1 MEKSKTH
8 SCCLCAKSFR
18 KNERIRSLE
27 NYETL
32 YDFVMANKL
41 IHLYLHHTCYMQLY
55 HIKRNVASETTH
67 NQDDQVIMDIDL
79 QKIDVGTQTEFLA
92 DNTMDQFATTTSCKA
107 EFNTNPCQ
115 PFSTTT
121 SNFAPSISDNSIE
134 LPFYRLPNQHKT
146 CSICGKNFSSKKIS
160 CQEINQS
167 IRIQYL
173 LDHNIYIPIGNRCC
187 SSHNFDKAVDIQ
199 SVEQIKKNKLN
210 YCMIK
215 RDELITILNEMKEE
229 LKNKDCKIH
238 ALNQNPPLNFDDDE
252 APMSDSNYHVLTG
265 LTREQFNDLCSEIPP
280 SALRD
285 TDIRT
290 PRTAIA
296 CLLVKLRLGLSH
308 QALCTLF
315 SVEDKRKM
323 SRILDSACT
332 AIKRYFVPKHLGFSH
347 IERQKVIDI
356 HTRPLAKIL
365 LGDNDPNKCI
375 IILDGTYCY
384 IQKSANN
391 LLQRRTYSLHKGKPL
406 VKPMMIVSSDGYI
419 ISVMGPFLADGRN
432 NDAEITKNIIYNN
445 KQGFTDWLHPGD
457 LVLVDRGFRDCIP
470 DLEKFGYKTKMP
482 CFLKKDQSQFTTCE
496 ANQTRLVTKIRW
508 VIESANG
515 RVKQWQFF
523 NKIIPNSMIEKIG
536 DYFEIVCAM
545 INCYRPVFI
554 QDTSH
559 DSEIAEK
566 MLKLARET
574 NKIKDYVERMKS
586 KSEKRLKWIAM
597 DAANA
602 ISDFPKMNFNKLQE
616 LTLGIYQ
623 LKQARSY
630 TTEHVSSNG
639 AFMVKVAN
647 ERPDLIRA
655 QVQSRHKN
663 STNYDVYVQ
672 YNKTNI
678 SGWYCTCKNGS
689 RVVGCCGHVASIIYY
704 LAYARYN
711 PKHLQQRASD
721 YYNSI
726 TDAQDYSDLS
736 DTNSENSDD
745 DSNILYSLG

>member
-332 AIKRYFVPKHLGFSH
+332 AIK
-347 IERQKVIDI
+347 
-356 HTRPLAKIL
+356 
-365 LGDNDPNKCI
+365 
-375 IILDGTYCY
+375 
-384 IQKSANN
+384 
-391 LLQRRTYSLHKGKPL
+391 
-406 VKPMMIVSSDGYI
+406 
-419 ISVMGPFLADGRN
+419 
-432 NDAEITKNIIYNN
+432 
-445 KQGFTDWLHPGD
+445 
-457 LVLVDRGFRDCIP
+457 
-470 DLEKFGYKTKMP
+470 
-482 CFLKKDQSQFTTCE
+482 
-496 ANQTRLVTKIRW
+496 
-508 VIESANG
+508 
-515 RVKQWQFF
+515 
-523 NKIIPNSMIEKIG
+523 
-536 DYFEIVCAM
+536 
-545 INCYRPVFI
+545 
-554 QDTSH
+554 
-559 DSEIAEK
+559 
-566 MLKLARET
+566 
-574 NKIKDYVERMKS
+574 
-586 KSEKRLKWIAM
+586 
-597 DAANA
+597 
-602 ISDFPKMNFNKLQE
+602 
-616 LTLGIYQ
+616 
-623 LKQARSY
+623 
-630 TTEHVSSNG
+630 
-639 AFMVKVAN
+639 
-647 ERPDLIRA
+647 
-655 QVQSRHKN
+655 
-663 STNYDVYVQ
+663 
-672 YNKTNI
+672 
-678 SGWYCTCKNGS
+678 
-689 RVVGCCGHVASIIYY
+689 
-704 LAYARYN
+704 
-711 PKHLQQRASD
+711 
-721 YYNSI
+721 
-726 TDAQDYSDLS
+726 
-736 DTNSENSDD
+736 
-745 DSNILYSLG
+745 